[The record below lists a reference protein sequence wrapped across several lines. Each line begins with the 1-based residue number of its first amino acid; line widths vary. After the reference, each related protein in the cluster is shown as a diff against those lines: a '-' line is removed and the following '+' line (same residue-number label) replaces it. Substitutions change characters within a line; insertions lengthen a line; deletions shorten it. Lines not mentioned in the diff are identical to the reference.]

1 MHLSSSYPCSSLTFP
16 ENGGWCFC
24 KPNVLAEGIQI
35 LIATSPS
42 AFLFFSYSWHC
53 HLRLTAWKTF
63 SWSKMG
69 TVWGMERPGIGAA
82 AQLKSIRSYSR
93 DQKRRSLRPIK
104 KKKEDPIP
112 EPVITLTILENAMA
126 WYKSG
131 KNRLPFICT
140 IELPAPGVYKPFLKR
155 SDG

>member
-1 MHLSSSYPCSSLTFP
+1 MKQ
-16 ENGGWCFC
+16 NG
-24 KPNVLAEGIQI
+24 
-35 LIATSPS
+35 
-42 AFLFFSYSWHC
+42 
-53 HLRLTAWKTF
+53 
-63 SWSKMG
+63 
-69 TVWGMERPGIGAA
+69 
-82 AQLKSIRSYSR
+82 
-93 DQKRRSLRPIK
+93 DSLRHGETWNWSSCSAQVNTELQQRSEKKIIKTNK